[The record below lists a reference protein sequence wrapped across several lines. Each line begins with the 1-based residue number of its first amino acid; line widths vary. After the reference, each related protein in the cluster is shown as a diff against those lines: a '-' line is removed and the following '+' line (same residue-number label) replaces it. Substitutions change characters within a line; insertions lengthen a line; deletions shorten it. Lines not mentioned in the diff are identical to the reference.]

1 MAMLTSRI
9 AFWSQRDDS
18 GSVPG
23 GSLGGGVLAV
33 GSDRQM
39 ELTNLELDFLR
50 TLLGESWM
58 SPPMFDHE
66 IVERLV
72 ELGLVETEAL
82 PSEDIEYRIT
92 DAGRAAVTA

>member
-82 PSEDIEYRIT
+82 PSEDIEYRIS
-92 DAGRAAVTA
+92 DVGRVAVTA

>member
-58 SPPMFDHE
+58 SPPMFDNE